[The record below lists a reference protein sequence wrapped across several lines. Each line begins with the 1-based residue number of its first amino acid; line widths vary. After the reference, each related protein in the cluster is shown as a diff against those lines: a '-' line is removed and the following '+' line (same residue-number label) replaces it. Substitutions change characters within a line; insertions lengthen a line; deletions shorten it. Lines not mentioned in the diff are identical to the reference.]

1 MKASAKTSALNL
13 IGLLVLSYTT
23 NGFIITGPSS
33 VLNKKL
39 GKTKTSSRST
49 FSSKP
54 VKPVKNMGLNMIDPS
69 CIVNAGDMVD
79 PSCIQG
85 AVSTVS
91 NIDFQSVVNVV
102 ETVVGFAFETIKA
115 LLPFVFTYFSISFLI
130 SLLGFIG
137 TQGMPGMPGGNQLGA
152 PVGTI
157 DEEQNVTLD
166 DVAGID
172 YVKREVEEVIGFL
185 TKPEK
190 YDAIGAKIPRGVLL
204 SSPPGCGKTLLA
216 RAISSSAGVPM
227 ISCNGAEFVSI
238 YVGNGPKRVREL
250 FETARKRAP
259 CVVFIDEIDAIGGA
273 RGGGPGQ
280 GNDEREATLNQLL
293 SEMDG
298 VGRNDGIVVM
308 GATNRAEGLDP
319 ALVRPGR
326 MDRKISIGLP
336 DAEARLEILKSHISN
351 KKLDSDVD
359 LTPFSK
365 QTIGF
370 SGADLSGLMN
380 EAAIFAVRYGRESI
394 KTSDIE
400 EAFDKM
406 TVGIRRPD
414 AVISDETDN
423 IVAIHEAAHAIV
435 GALEKDYHRVS
446 RISCIPSSSGAGGFT
461 LFSPEEKS
469 MSNYSMLRSELR
481 TLLAGRAG
489 EEYFLGKE
497 NVTTGAISDIKRAK
511 KIARDMV
518 DEYGLGGSISV
529 PEKSVSSYVMEI
541 LQDTYNDALKTV
553 EENNVLIKEVSKT
566 LIEKRE
572 IGEEEFYGIL
582 SDYGLIL

>member
-1 MKASAKTSALNL
+1 MKASAKTSSLSL
-13 IGLLVLSYTT
+13 IGLLLLSHTT
-23 NGFIITGPSS
+23 NGFIVTGPSS
-33 VLNKKL
+33 VTKNKI
-39 GKTKTSSRST
+39 GKTSSRSP

-54 VKPVKNMGLNMIDPS
+54 VNVKKMGLNMLDPS

-79 PSCIQG
+79 PACIQG

-91 NIDFQSVVNVV
+91 SVDFQTVLNVAETAAGFV
-102 ETVVGFAFETIKA
+102 FETVKA
-115 LLPFVFTYFSISFLI
+115 LLPFVFTYFSISLLASFL
-130 SLLGFIG
+130 SFIG
-137 TQGMPGMPGGNQLGA
+137 TQGMPGMPGGGNQLGA
-152 PVGTI
+152 PVGTV
-157 DEEQNVTLD
+157 DEDQDVTLD

-204 SSPPGCGKTLLA
+204 SSPPGCGKTMLA

-250 FETARKRAP
+250 FENARKRAP

-280 GNDEREATLNQLL
+280 SNDEREATLNQLL

-298 VGRNDGIVVM
+298 FGRNDGIVVM

-336 DAEARLEILKSHISN
+336 DVEARLEILKSHVN
-351 KKLDSDVD
+351 DKKLDSDVD

-370 SGADLSGLMN
+370 SGADLGGLMN
-380 EAAIFAVRYGRESI
+380 EAAIFAVRYGRDSI

-423 IVAIHEAAHAIV
+423 IVAIHEAAHAVV

-529 PEKSVSSYVMEI
+529 PEKSVSSYVMDI
-541 LQDTYNDALKTV
+541 LEATYKDALKTV
-553 EENNVLIKEVSKT
+553 EENNVVIKEVSKT

-572 IGEEEFYGIL
+572 IGGEEFYGIL
-582 SDYGLIL
+582 SEYDLIL

>member
-1 MKASAKTSALNL
+1 MKSSSFNILGL
-13 IGLLVLSYTT
+13 ILLSSTT

-33 VLNKKL
+33 VINNKM
-39 GKTKTSSRST
+39 GKTL
-49 FSSKP
+49 SKSP
-54 VKPVKNMGLNMIDPS
+54 FYKNNTGKKMGLNMLDPS

-79 PSCIQG
+79 PSCITT
-85 AVSTVS
+85 AS
-91 NIDFQSVVNVV
+91 NFDLQSVVNVV
-102 ETVVGFAFETIKA
+102 ETVTGFAFETAKA
-115 LLPFVFTYFSISFLI
+115 LLPFFFTYFSISLLLSFLSFI
-130 SLLGFIG
+130 SS
-137 TQGMPGMPGGNQLGA
+137 QGMPGLPGGANPLGA
-152 PVGTI
+152 PVGTV
-157 DEEQNVTLD
+157 EEDQNITLE

-204 SSPPGCGKTLLA
+204 SSPPGCGKTMLA

-250 FETARKRAP
+250 FEDARKRAP
-259 CVVFIDEIDAIGGA
+259 CVVFIDEIDAIGGQ
-273 RGGGPGQ
+273 RGGAGGPGQ
-280 GNDEREATLNQLL
+280 SNDEREATLNQLL
-293 SEMDG
+293 TEMDG
-298 VGRNDGIVVM
+298 FDRNDGIVVM
-308 GATNRAEGLDP
+308 GATNRAEGLDS
-319 ALVRPGR
+319 ALLRPGR
-326 MDRKISIGLP
+326 MDRKISIALP
-336 DAEARLEILKSHISN
+336 DAEARLDILKSHIRN
-351 KKLDSDVD
+351 KKIQDDVD
-359 LTPFSK
+359 LTPFAK
-365 QTIGF
+365 QTVGF
-370 SGADLSGLMN
+370 SGADLGGLMN
-380 EAAIFAVRYGRESI
+380 EAAIFAVRYGRENI

-406 TVGIRRPD
+406 TIGIRRPD
-414 AVISDETDN
+414 AIVSKETDN
-423 IVAIHEAAHAIV
+423 IVAIHEAAHAVV

-446 RISCIPSSSGAGGFT
+446 RISAIPSSSGAGGFT
-461 LFSPEEKS
+461 LFTPEEKM

-497 NVTTGAISDIKRAK
+497 NVTTGALSDIKRAK
-511 KIARDMV
+511 RIARDMV

-541 LQDTYNDALKTV
+541 LESTYKDALETV
-553 EENNVLIKEVSKT
+553 ENNNVVIKEVSER

-572 IGEEEFYGIL
+572 IGGEEFYGIL
-582 SDYGLIL
+582 SEYGIVL